1 MVEKILVDEGTLGKK
16 INEGG
21 PLACSINRV
30 VVLQPSY
37 LPWIG
42 YFEQIARADQF
53 VFLDN
58 VQFTRRDWRNRN
70 KIRTREGWAWLTVPI
85 EQKNRYTQML
95 KETRIDNSTNWS
107 KKHCE
112 SIRLNYSRAPFFE
125 MYYPYFDSVYRKRW
139 EFLLD
144 LCYETTGYLKETL
157 NINTPTYKSS
167 ELPVGGVKADLILN
181 ICQQMKASHYL
192 TGSLARDYLSKEDFS
207 QKGIDLEYQ
216 EYDHPKY
223 SQRYSEFVPNL
234 SLIDLLFNAG
244 DKSLDVIMHTTTKQ
258 N

>member
-1 MVEKILVDEGTLGKK
+1 VVEKILVDEGTLGKK

-53 VFLDN
+53 VFLDD

-95 KETRIDNSTNWS
+95 KETRIDNSTNWN

-157 NINTPTYKSS
+157 NITTPTSKSS
-167 ELPVGGVKADLILN
+167 NILTQGAKADLILN
-181 ICQQMKASHYL
+181 LCQQMGATHYL
-192 TGSLARDYLSKEDFS
+192 TGVLAKDYLSEKDFFR
-207 QKGIDLEYQ
+207 QGINLEYQ
-216 EYDHPKY
+216 KYDHPKY
-223 SQRYSEFVPNL
+223 SQRYPGFVPYL
-234 SLIDLLFNAG
+234 SSIDLLFNVG
-244 DKSLDVIMHTTTKQ
+244 DQCRFVMMNLKTKQ
-258 N
+258 S